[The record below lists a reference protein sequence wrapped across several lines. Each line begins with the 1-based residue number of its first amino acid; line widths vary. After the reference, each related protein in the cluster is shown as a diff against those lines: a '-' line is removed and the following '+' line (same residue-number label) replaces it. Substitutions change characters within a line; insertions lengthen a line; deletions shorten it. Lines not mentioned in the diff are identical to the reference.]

1 MKISDVCRQ
10 YGFDEND
17 LKAFLKEKK
26 LLKETWTSYVIE
38 DSNVDKAVRMY
49 AEFKAQQEEEAAAE
63 RREAEKKKRA
73 MAKMLIT
80 SGFSFDG
87 YTITKY
93 SGYISGDD
101 AISVDRGLA
110 VFGSDTGVKD
120 KLLNSLVEIRRNA
133 LRELKEAAY
142 ELGCNAV
149 IGVDFDY
156 ITLDPQTKDLLATG
170 GISYQPYVFAVQAHQ
185 PNAFYPVEHTGHDS
199 GLAIAQAGVQP
210 AGSGVFLVGVH
221 AEHGAAA
228 LSRIAFIEGD
238 KGGAV
243 APPRPKR
250 VYHEGVK
257 HHNLIRLSVVKPA
270 HLCVYRRQRL
280 VRRPRRQKGLPARVR
295 PARSGGW
302 GKLPAAS
309 LL

>member
-49 AEFKAQQEEEAAAE
+49 AEFKAQQ
-63 RREAEKKKRA
+63 AEKKKRA

-170 GISYQPYVFAVQAHQ
+170 GISYQPYVFAVTANG
-185 PNAFYPVEHTGHDS
+185 NAVVIEKNGED
-199 GLAIAQAGVQP
+199 
-210 AGSGVFLVGVH
+210 GSS
-221 AEHGAAA
+221 E
-228 LSRIAFIEGD
+228 E
-238 KGGAV
+238 
-243 APPRPKR
+243 
-250 VYHEGVK
+250 
-257 HHNLIRLSVVKPA
+257 RL
-270 HLCVYRRQRL
+270 
-280 VRRPRRQKGLPARVR
+280 
-295 PARSGGW
+295 
-302 GKLPAAS
+302 
-309 LL
+309 